1 MQVYAIKVLFI
12 LVADAK
18 EAAFGTWSA
27 SRDVVNRIQKV
38 VLRTKSKWEKND
50 ERINFF
56 WKADNNGIY
65 LFVFF
70 NNKP

>member
-1 MQVYAIKVLFI
+1 MQVYTIKVLFI
-12 LVADAK
+12 LAADAK
-18 EAAFGTWSA
+18 EAAFGTWSS

-56 WKADNNGIY
+56 RKTDNNGIY